1 MKIGIINYG
10 MGNIRSV
17 QNILN
22 YMGTTSEIITKP
34 NQLISK
40 THIILPGVGSYKKAM
55 KNLKKL
61 KLDLAIKDFVKKKN
75 SKILG
80 ICLGMQ
86 LLGSSS
92 EEEGHTKGL
101 NFVKVNFELFKCNKS
116 FKIPHVGFN
125 TVIIKKDKYKFLN
138 NLKNDSDFYFN
149 HSFRAKHN
157 EEFET
162 EILCDYGNLFLAAF
176 RKKNIY
182 GTQFHPEKS
191 QSNGL
196 ILLRNFLLN
205 D

>member
-1 MKIGIINYG
+1 
-10 MGNIRSV
+10 
-17 QNILN
+17 
-22 YMGTTSEIITKP
+22 
-34 NQLISK
+34 
-40 THIILPGVGSYKKAM
+40 
-55 KNLKKL
+55 
-61 KLDLAIKDFVKKKN
+61 
-75 SKILG
+75 
-80 ICLGMQ
+80 MQ

-101 NFVKVNFELFKCNKS
+101 NFVKINFELFKCKKS

-125 TVIIKKDKYKFLN
+125 TIIIKKDKYKFFN
-138 NLKNDSDFYFN
+138 NLKNNSDFYFN